1 MNKKIDIGAIIE
13 DIWWGILPI
22 VGMCAG
28 VGLVAL
34 VFRLSLGK
42 W

>member
-1 MNKKIDIGAIIE
+1 MDKKIDIRAIIV

-28 VGLVAL
+28 VGLVA
-34 VFRLSLGK
+34 VVMRLSIGK